1 MIYDESSKN
10 VDNLGQ
16 VGQGSDDILET
27 KAIKPY
33 KNRFDINK
41 AILEAREEERR
52 KIARDLHD
60 GPAQSLAA
68 ILLDLSILIAELP
81 ATEEL
86 EKLRKQLTKLQDIA
100 KDSLNE
106 IRQVLYDLKPVQLNS
121 TLKSVLQ
128 DHFDQVNIKF
138 GLETEF
144 QTAGIPQK
152 YPTYVQI
159 AIFRLVQE
167 ALNNIV
173 KHAGVKKACVI
184 LYESEEKITL
194 TIKDEG
200 KGFNKGK
207 ESNKSGSYG
216 IEGMRER
223 ATLLEGTL
231 DIISKPGAGTQIL
244 IEIPLKGRHYIGES
258 KSNDSR

>member
-1 MIYDESSKN
+1 MIYDEGSKN
-10 VDNLGQ
+10 VDNLGLA
-16 VGQGSDDILET
+16 SDVIPET
-27 KAIKPY
+27 KAIEPH
-33 KNRFDINK
+33 KNKFDINK
-41 AILEAREEERR
+41 VILEAREEERR

-68 ILLDLSILIAELP
+68 ILLDLSILVAELP

-86 EKLRKQLTKLQDIA
+86 EKLKKQLTKLQDIA

-106 IRQVLYDLKPVQLNS
+106 IRQILYDLKPVQLNS
-121 TLKSVLQ
+121 SLKSALQ
-128 DHFDQVNIKF
+128 DYFDQMNIKF

-144 QTAGIPQK
+144 QTAGVPQN

-173 KHAGVKKACVI
+173 KHASVKKACVF

-200 KGFNKGK
+200 NGFNKEK
-207 ESNKSGSYG
+207 ELSKSGSYG
-216 IEGMRER
+216 IVGMRER
-223 ATLLEGTL
+223 TVLLGGTF
-231 DIISKPGAGTQIL
+231 DIISKPGSGTQIL
-244 IEIPLKGRHYIGES
+244 IEIPRKGRHYIGES
-258 KSNDSR
+258 KGNDSR